1 MVDKTITLDLTS
13 EGIRQTAE
21 VTQGDTGRVLKCNI
35 IGLNLTGVTARF
47 IAVKQS
53 KKIIYNNCE
62 ISENAVIIKLT
73 EQALAETGITECQ
86 IELSKDEEIVQSF
99 VFNLDVKKSLL
110 KSATVSENELGV
122 LDDIQ
127 KDIENLKQ
135 TKADK
140 NQYGAPLSAKTA
152 AEMTDTSKQVT
163 STETGT
169 FIRMEHGKHRESSRL
184 HRLQMEAF
192 QVKKL
197 QMEQ

>member
-35 IGLNLTGVTARF
+35 IGLNLTGITARF

-152 AEMTDTSKQVT
+152 AK
-163 STETGT
+163 
-169 FIRMEHGKHRESSRL
+169 
-184 HRLQMEAF
+184 
-192 QVKKL
+192 
-197 QMEQ
+197 

>member
-35 IGLNLTGVTARF
+35 IGLNLTGITARF

-99 VFNLDVKKSLL
+99 VFNLDVKKSL
-110 KSATVSENELGV
+110 
-122 LDDIQ
+122 
-127 KDIENLKQ
+127 
-135 TKADK
+135 
-140 NQYGAPLSAKTA
+140 
-152 AEMTDTSKQVT
+152 
-163 STETGT
+163 
-169 FIRMEHGKHRESSRL
+169 
-184 HRLQMEAF
+184 
-192 QVKKL
+192 
-197 QMEQ
+197 